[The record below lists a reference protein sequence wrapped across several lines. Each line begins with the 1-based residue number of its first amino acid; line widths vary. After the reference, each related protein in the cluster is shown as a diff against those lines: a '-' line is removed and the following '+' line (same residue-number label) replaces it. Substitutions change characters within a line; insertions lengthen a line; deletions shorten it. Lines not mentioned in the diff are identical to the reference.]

1 MADVGTVGVDGRGVV
16 EASPRRGLGSLLEPS
31 RLVGAASVLAGLL
44 AWELYARS
52 LENNI
57 FFPTFVA
64 MVEALIGLG
73 QDPGFWDAYRQTLI
87 PFFWGWMTSM
97 MAGVLVG
104 LVAGLNKTIWKLV
117 SPYVAFF
124 HALPVSVLVPVVVVA
139 FGIGL
144 VARSSV
150 VFLFGFFEVML
161 STVVGIAYI
170 SEDIRDMTRSFGMG
184 RLRTF
189 RRVILPGAMPAIMAG
204 LRIGTG
210 RAVVGMVV
218 MELLL
223 VSVGVGRLV
232 LRYRALF
239 QSPELYAV
247 VFTLAI
253 FGLASL
259 AVMRKLEAYVLRWRR
274 EV

>member
-1 MADVGTVGVDGRGVV
+1 MADVGLAPVDDRG
-16 EASPRRGLGSLLEPS
+16 EAPASPRRGLKAFAEPS
-31 RLVGAASVLAGLL
+31 RLVGAASILAGFL

-57 FFPTFVA
+57 FFPTFVS
-64 MVEALIGLG
+64 MIEGLVG
-73 QDPGFWDAYRQTLI
+73 LVQNPDFWDAYRQTLI
-87 PFFWGWMTSM
+87 PFVWGWLTSM
-97 MAGVLVG
+97 LAGVLVG
-104 LVAGLNKTIWKLV
+104 LVAGLSRTIWKLV
-117 SPYVAFF
+117 APYVAFF

-144 VARSSV
+144 LARSSI

-161 STVVGIAYI
+161 STAAGVAFI
-170 SEDIRDMTRSFGMG
+170 SDDIRDMAKSFGMG
-184 RLRTF
+184 PLRSF
-189 RRVILPGAMPAIMAG
+189 RRIVLPGAMPAIMTG

-232 LRYRALF
+232 IRYRALF

-247 VFTLAI
+247 VFTLAV
-253 FGLASL
+253 FGLVAL
-259 AVMRKLEAYVLRWRR
+259 AMMRRLEAYVLRWRR
-274 EV
+274 EG